1 MALPMAQAPKVPHSH
16 PPDYPVVLT
25 VAGRRCL
32 VVGAGPV
39 AARKVRG
46 LLRAGARVT
55 VVAPRWS
62 ETMQRLVREWDED
75 AAVTEGGT
83 GTVELDRRPYRP
95 GEAADYALV
104 LTATGTAAVDTQV
117 VTDATAA
124 GVLVNSADGDSPG
137 TVTLPAVHRQ
147 GAVTIGVSTGG
158 ASPAL
163 ARWLRNRI
171 AADLPAE
178 LATVA
183 LLLAE
188 MRGRRVAG
196 SPAGT
201 VDWET
206 LIEHELIP
214 LVAAGRMEEARAR
227 LVGPGGPFGPPPP
240 S

>member
-1 MALPMAQAPKVPHSH
+1 MAIPPKEPHSH
-16 PPDYPVVLT
+16 APDYPVVLT

-39 AARKVRG
+39 ATRKVRG

-55 VVAPRWS
+55 VVAPHWS
-62 ETMQRLVREWDED
+62 EAMQRLVQEWPAD
-75 AAVTEGGT
+75 APAPEAVAGSL
-83 GTVELDRRPYRP
+83 ELDRRPYRP

-104 LTATGTAAVDTQV
+104 VTATGTAAVDAQV
-117 VTDATAA
+117 VADASAA
-124 GVLVNSADGDSPG
+124 GVLVNSADGDTPG

-147 GAVTIGVSTGG
+147 GAVTVGVSTGG

-163 ARWLRNRI
+163 ARWLRDRI

-183 LLLAE
+183 HIVEEIRDRHL
-188 MRGRRVAG
+188 AG
-196 SPAGT
+196 SPGVT
-201 VDWET
+201 VDWAS
-206 LIEHELIP
+206 LIEHELVP
-214 LVAAGRMEEARAR
+214 LVAAGRVEEARAR
-227 LVGPGGPFGPPPP
+227 LLGPGGPFGPGPP

>member
-1 MALPMAQAPKVPHSH
+1 MALLMAIPPKDSHSH

-62 ETMQRLVREWDED
+62 ESMQGLVREWDED
-75 AAVTEGGT
+75 ASVAEAGT

-104 LTATGTAAVDTQV
+104 VTATGTAAVDTQV
-117 VTDATAA
+117 VSDATAA
-124 GVLVNSADGDSPG
+124 GVLVNSADGDTPG

-171 AADLPAE
+171 ADDLPAE

-183 LLLAE
+183 LLLE
-188 MRGRRVAG
+188 EFRDRRLAG
-196 SPAGT
+196 SPAGS
-201 VDWET
+201 VDWVA
-206 LIEHELIP
+206 LIEDELIP
-214 LVAAGRMEEARAR
+214 LVAAGRVEEARAR
-227 LVGPGGPFGPPPP
+227 LVGPGRPFGPAP
-240 S
+240 SS